1 MTVLKALLLA
11 SLYGS
16 FMGLVAYGVSLL
28 VGRLR
33 VSRGA
38 AMILWALV
46 ALRLL
51 CPVGITSAFSLFNA
65 PQWAEQ
71 AAEQVGTRQEAQRE
85 EITPTEIQQPSQK
98 PGTTANIENM
108 TQEEVYQELGI
119 VEPGYLS
126 SVLPQTVEKGTS
138 GNFGTVIL
146 LVWLGGVAC
155 FVSWGIFS
163 YVRFKR
169 SLRLSSW
176 LDLGLYE
183 ADSVTTACVVGIF
196 HPRIYLPTGLTE
208 QQKYHTVTHEKCHI
222 RRGDHIW
229 KILSYGVLAA
239 HWFNP
244 LVWLFYL
251 RFQQDME
258 LACDEKAL
266 KILGEGEKA
275 AYSQSLLDL
284 SQKERC
290 VTPGPVGFSENPT
303 KNRILRALRYK
314 RPLAVVTALVL
325 VVGILLVG
333 GVAAQPTE
341 KEGLRLNE
349 DGTVTVYLPTVRVKV
364 DAKGEPVLE
373 VDEKGNLAYF
383 VDILLYNADGRPV
396 RCDLCDMDTREVID
410 EGNRYT
416 YDEQGHLIEVAV
428 PKGKDSFEQRTSYH
442 YNSKGNLSA
451 VWRYEFLKRWD
462 GIGWTEGHEEL
473 VYREEYVYDAQGRL
487 LRYNAPSI
495 EATNALYGDLVEY
508 AYREEDRCVEAQYY
522 RTGGNGQKEKS
533 YYAEMYYDQEGKL
546 LFIDMQFGEGVGN
559 AKMEYAYNENGDVAS
574 ATMKYGYDGK
584 DIPDSAGTEFL
595 YDQYGNVIKMLF
607 YVNGECVY
615 SYEYHTSPVNVTPEA
630 AYRLLHNR
638 PADPFEL
645 DPTPDPVYSNPFG
658 NDTNP

>member
-1 MTVLKALLLA
+1 MLKALFLA

-16 FMGLVAYGVSLL
+16 CMGLVAYGCSFLI
-28 VGRLR
+28 GRLR
-33 VSRGA
+33 VYRGA
-38 AMILWALV
+38 AMLLWALV

-51 CPVGITSAFSLFNA
+51 CPVGLTSAFSLFNA

-71 AAEQVGTRQEAQRE
+71 AAEQAETRQEPQRE
-85 EITPTEIQQPSQK
+85 EIAPTEIQQPVQK
-98 PGTTANIENM
+98 PGTATNIESM
-108 TQEEVYQELGI
+108 TKEEIYEELDI
-119 VEPGYLS
+119 VEPGYLAEI
-126 SVLPQTVEKGTS
+126 LPQIIENNTA
-138 GNFGTVIL
+138 GNAGAV
-146 LVWLGGVAC
+146 LVLIWAGGVA
-155 FVSWGIFS
+155 VIALWGIFS

-229 KILSYGVLAA
+229 KILSYGVLAV

-244 LVWLFYL
+244 LVWLFYR

-266 KILGEGEKA
+266 KILGEGERA

-325 VVGILLVG
+325 VVGILLVS

-341 KEGLRLNE
+341 EEGLRLNE
-349 DGTVTVYLPTVRVKV
+349 DGTVTVYLPTARV
-364 DAKGEPVLE
+364 E
-373 VDEKGNLAYF
+373 VDMAGDPIRRLDEAGKAAYI
-383 VDILLYNADGRPV
+383 VDILLYNTDGRPA
-396 RCDLCDMDTREVID
+396 RYDLCDMDTGVVVD
-410 EGNRYT
+410 EGKRYT
-416 YDEQGHLIEVAV
+416 YDEQGRLIEVSV
-428 PKGKDSFEQRTSYH
+428 PKGLDSFEQRISYH
-442 YNSKGNLSA
+442 YNSKGRLSA
-451 VWRYEFLKRWD
+451 VWYYAFQKRWD
-462 GIGWTEGHEEL
+462 GTGWTEGHEEL
-473 VYREEYVYDAQGRL
+473 VDREEYTYDEQGKL
-487 LRYNAPSI
+487 LRYDSPSI
-495 EATNALYGDLVEY
+495 WATNDLYGNLVEY
-508 AYREEDRCVEAQYY
+508 TYREEDRCVEAQHY
-522 RTGGNGQKEKS
+522 RTGGNGQKEKF
-533 YYAEMYYDQEGKL
+533 YCTQMYYDQEGKL
-546 LFIDMQFGEGVGN
+546 LSINMQLADDLVLS
-559 AKMEYAYNENGDVAS
+559 KMEYTYNENGGVAS
-574 ATMKYGYDGK
+574 AVMNYSPTEKE
-584 DIPDSAGTEFL
+584 INSEGTEYL
-595 YDQYGNVIKMLF
+595 YDEHGNVIKKLY
-607 YVNGECVY
+607 YVNGKHRY
-615 SYEYHTSPVNVTPEA
+615 SYEYHISPVNVTPEA
-630 AYRLLHNR
+630 ALRLLHDR

-658 NDTNP
+658 GTNP